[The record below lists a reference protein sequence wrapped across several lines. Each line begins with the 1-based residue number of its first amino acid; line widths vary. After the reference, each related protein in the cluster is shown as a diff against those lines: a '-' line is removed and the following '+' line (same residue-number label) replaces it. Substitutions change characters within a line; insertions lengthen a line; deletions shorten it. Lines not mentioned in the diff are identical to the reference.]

1 MSTFLL
7 WKRIVGGDGVNRRA
21 ERSSLW
27 LLFVGLLMIGLGIY
41 VWLHPAEAIFALGL
55 YLGIAF
61 LMSGTAFLISFFSG
75 TSSWNLAQGI
85 LEIILGILFV
95 LDIGVTLVSIPI
107 ILAFWGLFIGVL
119 GLTAAYHFF
128 VMGAPQWIW
137 TALSGLLGILFCFLV
152 ILNPF
157 AGLLTATMLIGIY
170 LLLYGILS
178 LVEYFSGR

>member
-1 MSTFLL
+1 
-7 WKRIVGGDGVNRRA
+7 
-21 ERSSLW
+21 
-27 LLFVGLLMIGLGIY
+27 MIGLGIY

-95 LDIGVTLVSIPI
+95 FDMGVAFVSIPI

-119 GLTAAYHFF
+119 GLTAA
-128 VMGAPQWIW
+128 
-137 TALSGLLGILFCFLV
+137 
-152 ILNPF
+152 
-157 AGLLTATMLIGIY
+157 
-170 LLLYGILS
+170 
-178 LVEYFSGR
+178 

>member
-61 LMSGTAFLISFFSG
+61 LMSGTAFLTSFFSG

-85 LEIILGILFV
+85 L
-95 LDIGVTLVSIPI
+95 
-107 ILAFWGLFIGVL
+107 
-119 GLTAAYHFF
+119 
-128 VMGAPQWIW
+128 
-137 TALSGLLGILFCFLV
+137 
-152 ILNPF
+152 
-157 AGLLTATMLIGIY
+157 
-170 LLLYGILS
+170 
-178 LVEYFSGR
+178 